1 MSYFFAEAQLV
12 TSTRPHRALRKRI
25 KSEADRIKTPRN
37 RLSPRF
43 INKATTVQAT
53 GFMVQSTTYVLSNF
67 ATALSIC
74 SRNILLFTMFFHQLK
89 NDCCFQVYHGRGKP
103 DA

>member
-25 KSEADRIKTPRN
+25 KSEADRIKT
-37 RLSPRF
+37 LGS
-43 INKATTVQAT
+43 ASTVQAT

-67 ATALSIC
+67 ATALSIR